1 MEPPSSFRPRAR
13 LLQLLGDQ
21 LIRDPRIG
29 VFELVK
35 NGFDADSPSVEV
47 IFWNVEDTQ
56 NASIEVKDTG
66 DGMDVETIKGV
77 WLEPGADHREVQ
89 RREGIRTEKFHRLPI
104 GEKGVGRFAA
114 HKLGDH
120 ISLVTRKL
128 GGDEIVVEIDWMEL
142 AKHRY
147 LSDAPV
153 TIETRKKPEIFKGK
167 NSHGT
172 RIIIS
177 RLRHQWSRGEIRKLY
192 RSVNAISSPFD
203 KDYGFTVDFDLCP
216 DPGWLEGIL
225 DPKEIEAQALFSF
238 DFTINGSTFDFTY
251 EFHPIPALAAKK
263 GIKARKLEVKN
274 QLLEYFQ
281 MRLNE
286 QGKRVKRAVKADL
299 NAFGIGPLRGKLYGY
314 DRDNDVLALYVD
326 PASLTKHL
334 DQNGG
339 VRVYRDS
346 IRVYNYGE
354 PETDWLGLDERRIQI
369 PARRIGNNLILGTV
383 HLDLA
388 QSKDLVEKT
397 NREGFV
403 ENRAYLEFKDAVL
416 SAIIRF
422 EQERDKDKNSIRA
435 AFDTP
440 DVPEGNPSTTIRG
453 PEEAI
458 ASLKQVITDKGLTK
472 ELGEHVSKVETTYI
486 EMRDTLLGAVGSG
499 LSLSMV
505 FHEIERGVRDI
516 NRAISKGDAID
527 RIAVMSRHLV
537 ELLEGASYFVR
548 SSPKQSHK
556 VSDLIRHAL
565 FSMAPRFDYHR
576 IQVTNTFEES
586 GNDFKVKGSQR
597 MLTASIVN
605 LIDNSIYWL
614 NALWGQTTGDEK
626 AQKRIWIGTSNELDG
641 PAIIIA
647 DNGPGYEDAPEE
659 VTRPFFTRKS
669 EGMGIGLY
677 FVNMTMQAHGGRV
690 AFPAQGE
697 VDIPKAYTGAVT
709 AMVFK
714 GK

>member
-1 MEPPSSFRPRAR
+1 M
-13 LLQLLGDQ
+13 LQLLGDQ

-35 NGFDADSPSVEV
+35 NAFDADSPSVGV
-47 IFWNVEDTQ
+47 LFKNVGTPQ
-56 NASIEVKDTG
+56 AASIEIKDTG
-66 DGMDVETIKGV
+66 EGMDLETIKSI
-77 WLEPGADHREVQ
+77 WLEPGADHREIQ
-89 RREGIRTEKFHRLPI
+89 RKSGIRTKKFNRLPI

-120 ISLVTRKL
+120 ILLITRKL
-128 GGDEIVVEIDWMEL
+128 GGKEIVVDIDWTEL
-142 AKHRY
+142 AKYRY

-153 TIETRKKPEIFKGK
+153 KITTRIPKEFKGAD
-167 NSHGT
+167 SSGT
-172 RIIIS
+172 KIVIS
-177 RLRHQWSRGEIRKLY
+177 RLRHQWERGEIRQLY

-203 KDYGFTVDFDLCP
+203 KDYGFTVDFNLRP
-216 DPGWLEGIL
+216 DPGWLQGIL
-225 DPKEIEAQALFSF
+225 DPQDIEDQALFSF
-238 DFTINGSTFDFTY
+238 DFTIDGSKFDFTY
-251 EFHPIPALAAKK
+251 EFHPIPALANKNGIEPRQLEAKD
-263 GIKARKLEVKN
+263 

-281 MRLNE
+281 MKLND
-286 QGKRVKRAVKADL
+286 QGKRERRTVKADL
-299 NAFGIGPLRGKLYGY
+299 NAFGIGPIKGKLYGY
-314 DRDNDVLALYVD
+314 DRDKDVLALYVD
-326 PASLTKHL
+326 ARSLTNYL

-388 QSKDLVEKT
+388 KSKDLVEKT

-403 ENRAYLEFKDAVL
+403 ENQAYREFKDAVL

-422 EQERDKDKNSIRA
+422 EQERDKDKNLIRA
-435 AFDTP
+435 AFETRNSP
-440 DVPEGNPSTTIRG
+440 DDKFPAISG

-458 ASLKQVITDKGLTK
+458 AVLKKKIHDKGLTK
-472 ELGEHVSKVETTYI
+472 ELGEHVAKVETTYI

-499 LSLSMV
+499 LGLSIV
-505 FHEIERGVRDI
+505 FHEIERGVRDL
-516 NRAISKGDAID
+516 NKAIDKGDAIA

-556 VSDLIRHAL
+556 VSDLIKHAM
-565 FSMAPRFDYHR
+565 FSMAPRFDYHK
-576 IQVTNTFEES
+576 IKVTNVFS
-586 GNDFKVKGSQR
+586 QGSNYDFKVKGSQR

-614 NALWGQTTGDEK
+614 NALWGSIPEK
-626 AQKRIWIGTSNELDG
+626 DNIQKRIWIGYSHDLEG
-641 PAIIIA
+641 PAIVIA
-647 DNGPGYEDAPEE
+647 DNGPGYEDTPEE
-659 VTRPFFTRKS
+659 VIRPFFTRKA

-690 AFPAQGE
+690 AFPNIGE

-709 AMVFK
+709 AIVFK
-714 GK
+714 PK